1 MEREIAI
8 AATTPADPGRQAGA
22 QGAVATREPGVDA
35 ATADTAKSFRR
46 ARTARSRA
54 ILRFLRNRGAV
65 VALFVL
71 LAWTLVALLGARI
84 TPYDPIEPRGLA
96 RQPPSAEFWFG
107 TDLLGRDVFSRVLV
121 GSQISLQL
129 GLISVLL
136 GATPGVLLG
145 LLAGYFGGWVD
156 ALISRMMDA
165 LLAFPS
171 ILLALVII
179 ASLGPSLRNVMIAVG
194 IATVPQYARL
204 VRGSV
209 LSIKQLPYVEAA
221 RVVGNSHWRIMT
233 RHVLVNGYAPVVVL
247 STLQIGN
254 AILIGSGLSFLG
266 LGAQPP
272 TPEWGLMSAEG
283 RDVLRRAWWISTF
296 PGLAVLSVVI
306 ACNLV
311 GDGLRSALDP
321 RMRVDG

>member
-1 MEREIAI
+1 MDRE
-8 AATTPADPGRQAGA
+8 AALMAAESAPAVEAETPRRDAG
-22 QGAVATREPGVDA
+22 
-35 ATADTAKSFRR
+35 
-46 ARTARSRA
+46 SRA
-54 ILRFLRNRGAV
+54 LRRFLRNRGAV
-65 VALFVL
+65 FGLAVL
-71 LAWTLVALLGARI
+71 VAWTFVALLGDRI
-84 TPYDPIEPRGLA
+84 TPYDPIEPLGLA
-96 RQPPSAEFWFG
+96 RQAPSAEHWFG

-129 GLISVLL
+129 GLISVAL
-136 GATPGVLLG
+136 GAVPGVLLG
-145 LLAGYFGGWVD
+145 LFAGYFGGRTD
-156 ALISRMMDA
+156 AAISRVMDA

-221 RVVGNSHWRIMT
+221 RVVGNPHWRIMT
-233 RHVLVNGYAPVVVL
+233 RHVLANAYAPVVVL
-247 STLQIGN
+247 STLQVGN

-272 TPEWGLMSAEG
+272 IPEWGLMSAEG
-283 RDVLRRAWWISTF
+283 RDVLRRAWWISTW
-296 PGLAVLSVVI
+296 PGIAILSVVV

-311 GDGLRSALDP
+311 GDGLRSAFDP